1 MESPRAEFYASSDT
15 GRTRMIDAE
24 ARYTDLDENLNEVG
38 KAAHE
43 QYNFSQQEMQEPE
56 FLNDLQYYVCEEQ
69 ILDNAKI
76 RFSDCISIM
85 SAVAEKLVEVTH
97 SVCRQDDCRFDKEN
111 LPTIY
116 EQYITADLTGL
127 MTISCSHC
135 GLDNAKYE
143 KCQGEL
149 ALQCLTCREK
159 FFHRF
164 WAIRHINS
172 CASIIKQPKYMCE
185 LCETTFERIDELRRH
200 LQDCASDCF
209 TSLQLENNTHSEEAL
224 DMLNYF
230 ANSSEILRKSVREYG
245 HERFYAHFC
254 VECRESI
261 IDETSVDAV
270 DCDEC
275 KVSCLLQCNT
285 CKCLHETYESII
297 EHLKGSYCGYKMQ
310 LAVDSDAQLH
320 EQQTSKLGTLQRQD
334 GSQKRTQKKKLDK
347 RSNQKKTT
355 MRPLVKVCCRSCVIF
370 KMTYRNSPIQ
380 CESCRADLVYVCGK
394 CDLDLPTLKAL
405 KHHEKLHFVDD
416 ACACAQCGKEFAR
429 VKNYKMH
436 KDDCKQSR
444 PSGDVSMPKESDA
457 GYHTDIVHNQGSRLN
472 TYVEP

>member
-1 MESPRAEFYASSDT
+1 MLRR
-15 GRTRMIDAE
+15 RTRMIDAE

-230 ANSSEILRKSVREYG
+230 ANSSEILRKSVREY
-245 HERFYAHFC
+245 
-254 VECRESI
+254 
-261 IDETSVDAV
+261 
-270 DCDEC
+270 
-275 KVSCLLQCNT
+275 
-285 CKCLHETYESII
+285 
-297 EHLKGSYCGYKMQ
+297 
-310 LAVDSDAQLH
+310 
-320 EQQTSKLGTLQRQD
+320 
-334 GSQKRTQKKKLDK
+334 
-347 RSNQKKTT
+347 
-355 MRPLVKVCCRSCVIF
+355 
-370 KMTYRNSPIQ
+370 
-380 CESCRADLVYVCGK
+380 
-394 CDLDLPTLKAL
+394 
-405 KHHEKLHFVDD
+405 DD